1 MYICLFVYVYMR
13 ICLCVYT
20 YSVCVYVCMYVCMY
34 VCIRSVQGALR
45 LERGQIWQL
54 LRCVSPDKSCADRF
68 SCLQD
73 SPLKGNEFEYILR
86 P

>member
-1 MYICLFVYVYMR
+1 MYI
-13 ICLCVYT
+13 
-20 YSVCVYVCMYVCMY
+20 CVYVCVYIRIVCVCMCVCMY